1 MNRAIIIRL
10 FHGSTGSKRRNSSLD
25 AVTNRGNFLVAFCW
39 YTSQASCDELRR
51 FEPVLPWNNLIII
64 ARFIA
69 FLN

>member
-39 YTSQASCDELRR
+39 YTSQASCGGAAQAGSRR
-51 FEPVLPWNNLIII
+51 
-64 ARFIA
+64 
-69 FLN
+69 